1 MNLVAA
7 FCDVCFTDE
16 TVQELLRYGV
26 YAVPVERQGQRT
38 NELILRYAG
47 LTKDEL
53 TLGAER
59 LRVGIEGIRLCH
71 L

>member
-7 FCDVCFTDE
+7 FRGVCFTDE
-16 TVQELLRYGV
+16 NIQKLLHCGV

-47 LTKDEL
+47 LTKAEL
-53 TLGAER
+53 TLGEER
-59 LRVGIEGIRLCH
+59 LQKGIEGINL
-71 L
+71 